1 MCRRVAG
8 PGSASGASAE
18 KKRVMPKLV
27 DFNKF
32 SVLTSSSSNPWK
44 LPASAAAAEQ
54 AAAAGAW
61 RVVALEADCF
71 LPGSPPLH

>member
-1 MCRRVAG
+1 
-8 PGSASGASAE
+8 
-18 KKRVMPKLV
+18 MPKLV